1 MAARW
6 KAKLNGNRFLVFL
19 YGEPDSGKSTL
30 LKEFGTLLCHECD
43 SYSDSRIMIKG
54 KNTTDR
60 EMRCARNGV
69 NIAIRTIGDAIGDVK
84 YTIGRFLSS
93 NEDVVITAS
102 RWSSVVFLAKCS
114 LKEQTIIKNTFTICD
129 IPSRKCVMLPRGC
142 TSYTTARELYLHLI
156 HLLKTGSFK

>member
-6 KAKLNGNRFLVFL
+6 KAKLKGNRFLVFL

-30 LKEFGTLLCHECD
+30 LKELGTLLCPESD
-43 SYSDSRIMIKG
+43 SYRDSRIVSKG

-60 EMRCARNGV
+60 EILCARNGV

-84 YTIGRFLSS
+84 YTIGKFLSS
-93 NEDVVITAS
+93 NEDIVITAS
-102 RWSSVVFLAKCS
+102 RWSSVVFLSKYS
-114 LKEQTIIKNTFTICD
+114 IKKQTTIKNTFTICD

-142 TSYTTARELYLHLI
+142 TSYTTARELYLHLL